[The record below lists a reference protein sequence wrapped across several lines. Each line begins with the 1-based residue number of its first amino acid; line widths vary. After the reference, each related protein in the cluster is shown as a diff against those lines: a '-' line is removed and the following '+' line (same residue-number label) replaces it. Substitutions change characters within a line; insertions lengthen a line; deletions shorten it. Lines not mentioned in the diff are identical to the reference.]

1 MDVVQRI
8 KAFDAGRNPE
18 LLQVKYAS
26 MRESGFAFFRGTA
39 HLFHERLRRDR
50 LTRSAPR
57 VWSCG
62 DLHLENFG
70 SYRAA
75 NGLAHFDITDFDQAA
90 LAPANWEL
98 VRMLASL
105 HVAGD
110 KFDMKRQ
117 KARRLCEVFLQAY
130 ASALAGGKAYWVERE
145 IAQGLLR
152 TLLDGL
158 RKESAGKLVDER
170 TELRGRKR
178 VLRLD
183 KDKALPVTAAQ
194 RKAVTAFMESF
205 AKAQTDPAFF
215 HMLDVAQRVS
225 GLGSLGLE
233 RYVVLVRGE
242 SRDGNG
248 LLDLKQ
254 SRPSS
259 LAGQLKR
266 QPRWLSEA
274 HRVVALQNRL
284 QAAPPAFLQPV
295 LLDERAFVLRSLQPS
310 GDRISLKRVQKPD
323 SDLEQALGTLGS
335 LVAWAQL
342 RSGGR
347 EGSAIA
353 DELIEFGRLKK
364 WREPLLDDAE
374 DCAEKARR
382 DAATFNAAFDD
393 GAFA

>member
-1 MDVVQRI
+1 
-8 KAFDAGRNPE
+8 
-18 LLQVKYAS
+18 
-26 MRESGFAFFRGTA
+26 
-39 HLFHERLRRDR
+39 
-50 LTRSAPR
+50 
-57 VWSCG
+57 
-62 DLHLENFG
+62 
-70 SYRAA
+70 
-75 NGLAHFDITDFDQAA
+75 
-90 LAPANWEL
+90 
-98 VRMLASL
+98 MLASL

-117 KARRLCEVFLQAY
+117 KARRLCEIFLQAY

-145 IAQGLLR
+145 IAQGLVR

-158 RKESAGKLVDER
+158 RKESTGKLVDER
-170 TELRGRKR
+170 TEMRGRKR
-178 VLRLD
+178 VLRID

-205 AKAQTDPAFF
+205 AKAQTDTAFF
-215 HMLDVAQRVS
+215 HVLDVAQRVS
-225 GLGSLGLE
+225 ASAASASSATWCWCAGIRATATACWTS
-233 RYVVLVRGE
+233 
-242 SRDGNG
+242 
-248 LLDLKQ
+248 KQ

-266 QPRWLSEA
+266 QPRWLTEA

-284 QAAPPAFLQPV
+284 QAVPPAFLQPV
-295 LLDERAFVLRSLQPS
+295 LLDESAFVLRSLQPS
-310 GDRISLKRVQKPD
+310 GDRISLKGIKKPD
-323 SDLEQALGTLGS
+323 SELEQAVGTLGN

-342 RSGGR
+342 RSAGR

-374 DCAEKARR
+374 TCAEKARS